1 VEIFIATRDNMANIL
16 ITEEQLKKLK
26 QKLVE
31 SKGKKNLTKQQLF
44 TIATLAQKMW
54 ETMED
59 DADVEDW
66 MERKITQAEIMMVDV
81 VKAYMYEDTEDNMS
95 TTSGID
101 FSDIVIGT

>member
-1 VEIFIATRDNMANIL
+1 MANIL